1 MINMDKISVKCCGA
15 EIDYYNEFYSCIVLW
30 SGGRL
35 SKVKLDSTLGL
46 YQAAT
51 VKLFFSA
58 DRSLFD
64 VNLSLAQNQLSGF
77 TRC

>member
-46 YQAAT
+46 Y
-51 VKLFFSA
+51 LDLFSA
-58 DRSLFD
+58 NRSLFD